1 MCNNLNK
8 ARTLSKEKL
17 KQLTEELSVTFTENE
32 FDKSFLENICVYA
45 CGSLARYELVEN
57 SDLDLFFI
65 NSSNKEF
72 STLYKQ
78 LFFQKLYEINN
89 RLGYKSPSKFGLF
102 WDFTSK
108 KNLLDIGSQME
119 DYNNSLTARLLLILE
134 SKPIFNANLYDE
146 VVKETVEEYFKDY
159 KKIIENEEKFFPLFL
174 INDIFRYWYTLTLNY
189 EFRRDNKDSQND
201 KCWKRLKLK
210 YARLLTCFS
219 FIACLFEKNIT
230 PEKVVEVIKKSPS
243 ERLDFVAANNTNLS
257 DIVSDI
263 NIKYDRFILLKKL
276 DEQQQN
282 SLWNNEVSKKEEFQ
296 KADEFH
302 NAVVHT
308 FMNEIYKTNE
318 TLRNKLDF

>member
-1 MCNNLNK
+1 MCTNLK
-8 ARTLSKEKL
+8 LAKILSEEKL
-17 KQLTEELSVTFTENE
+17 KQLTDELSVAFTEKE
-32 FDKSFLENICVYA
+32 FDKSFLEDICVYA

-65 NSSNKEF
+65 NNSNKEF
-72 STLYKQ
+72 SVLYKQ

-89 RLGYKSPSKFGLF
+89 RLGYKAPSKFGQF
-102 WDFTSK
+102 WDFTFK

-119 DYNNSLTARLLLILE
+119 DYNNSLTARLLLLLE
-134 SKPIFNANLYDE
+134 SKPIFNTDLYN
-146 VVKETVEEYFKDY
+146 
-159 KKIIENEEKFFPLFL
+159 KIIEETVNKYFVDYEDHPQDFIPMFL

-189 EFRRDNKDSQND
+189 EFRRDNQDSQND

-219 FIACLFEKNIT
+219 FTACLFEKNIT
-230 PEKVVEVIKKSPS
+230 PLKVIDIIKKSPI
-243 ERLDFVAANNTNLS
+243 ERLDFVAANNENLS

-263 NIKYDRFILLKKL
+263 NTKYDWFISLKKL

-282 SLWNNEVSKKEEFQ
+282 SLWDNEVRKKEEFQ

-302 NAVVHT
+302 NTVVHA

-318 TLRNKLDF
+318 TLRKKLDF